1 MSEQNTTPSAS
12 DYTKLQNPNF
22 WTGLGHGLAG
32 LVGVGEF
39 YDVAGDLTKASNEAQ
54 QNLQTT
60 ISSLTARA
68 ILNQTALDKEILQ
81 YIKSDSSVL
90 YKTMDSYNAI
100 SRNNFIQNNIFI
112 KIFSLLMFV
121 FLIFMI
127 AK

>member
-1 MSEQNTTPSAS
+1 MSEQTTTYSPDA
-12 DYTKLQNPNF
+12 YKKLQNPNF

-32 LVGVGEF
+32 LVGFGEL

-68 ILNQTALDKEILQ
+68 ILNQTDLDKQLLE
-81 YIKSDSSVL
+81 YIRTNNSVL
-90 YKTMDSYNAI
+90 NETMDQYN
-100 SRNNFIQNNIFI
+100 SVSQNNFIQNNIFM
-112 KIFSLLMFV
+112 KIFALLMFIY
-121 FLIFMI
+121 LIFML

>member
-1 MSEQNTTPSAS
+1 MSEQNTTPSTT

-60 ISSLTARA
+60 ITSLTSRA
-68 ILNQTALDKEILQ
+68 ILNQTDLDKQILE
-81 YIKSDSSVL
+81 YIKSNSSVL
-90 YKTMDSYNAI
+90 YKTMDSYNSI
-100 SRNNFIQNNIFI
+100 SINNFIQN
-112 KIFSLLMFV
+112 KILY
-121 FLIFMI
+121 
-127 AK
+127 KNKWQKH